1 MAQWVEDYIESIRA
15 FGEKKVFIYG
25 AGSVGNIIGDL
36 CEKHDLHY
44 EGFVVTDLMRNP
56 TELRGKKVFS
66 LEQAKDNYS
75 LDEVLFLVAVLQRG
89 KKEIE
94 EYIKRQGG
102 RFILSAPD
110 DVMLLDEW
118 ENKRKMSAVMEIT
131 PLIGCSVNCRYCP
144 QNTLLSAYFKN
155 DKNRKRSLSFS
166 EYKMLLDKMPDDIII
181 DFSGFVE
188 PFLNKEA
195 IEMMEYSCEKGHD
208 VSLYTTLKGLS
219 YEGFQRVKNI
229 PFKEVVLHTP
239 DKYGYANIPMTDEY
253 FKILAEAIDS
263 RKADGSMFID
273 SANCQCDPHEK
284 IIEMTK
290 GKLKIYC
297 EMSDRSGNLDEKDER
312 LTHASHTGEIYCD
325 VAYGVNHNVLL
336 PDGTVLICCNDFGMK
351 HVLGNLFESEY
362 KEIVNGNAH
371 RDIKRAMHL
380 DLEKPLICRKCMFAR
395 EIKSKVK

>member
-166 EYKMLLDKMPDDIII
+166 EYKMLLDIKPDDIII

-263 RKADGSMFID
+263 RKADGSMFIFRNVR
-273 SANCQCDPHEK
+273 SF
-284 IIEMTK
+284 
-290 GKLKIYC
+290 GK
-297 EMSDRSGNLDEKDER
+297 S
-312 LTHASHTGEIYCD
+312 
-325 VAYGVNHNVLL
+325 
-336 PDGTVLICCNDFGMK
+336 
-351 HVLGNLFESEY
+351 
-362 KEIVNGNAH
+362 
-371 RDIKRAMHL
+371 
-380 DLEKPLICRKCMFAR
+380 
-395 EIKSKVK
+395 

>member
-253 FKILAEAIDS
+253 FKILAEAI
-263 RKADGSMFID
+263 
-273 SANCQCDPHEK
+273 E